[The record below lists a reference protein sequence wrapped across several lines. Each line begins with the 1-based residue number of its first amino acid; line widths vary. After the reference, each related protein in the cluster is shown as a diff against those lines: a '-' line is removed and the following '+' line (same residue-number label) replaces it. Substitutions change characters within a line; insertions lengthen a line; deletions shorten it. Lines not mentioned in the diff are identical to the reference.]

1 MRRPAMPMMSRR
13 WHLTT
18 TTHQMTAIPDVLADD
33 SWTRLGSD
41 RCERCDERREQ
52 DEQYEFAHGSI
63 L

>member
-13 WHLTT
+13 GHLTA

-33 SWTRLGSD
+33 AWTRLGSD